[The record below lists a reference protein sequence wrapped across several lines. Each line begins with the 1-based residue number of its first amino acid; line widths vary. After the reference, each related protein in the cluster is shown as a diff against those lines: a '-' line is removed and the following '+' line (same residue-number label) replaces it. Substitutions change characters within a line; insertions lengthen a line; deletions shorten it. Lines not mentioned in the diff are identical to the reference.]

1 MLKDITLGQYFP
13 GSSPIHKLDPR
24 VKILW
29 TIYYCVILF
38 MGDNFYDFLLMGI
51 FTLLVLTV
59 TKIPLK
65 YFFKGLRPIL
75 FFMLFT
81 AVINAYMTPGE
92 RIYSAF
98 WAPTKEGLAIAS
110 LMAVRLIFLVVG
122 TTILT
127 LTTSPIM
134 LSNGIEKLLSPFK
147 RFGVPAHEISMMMS
161 IAIRFI
167 PTLLE
172 ETDKIIKAQTARGA
186 DFESGRLIER
196 AKALIP
202 VLVPLFVSAFRRAEE
217 LAVAM
222 ECRCYNGGEHRTS
235 LKQLKIKKRDIVAIV
250 TAGVLLVLVILLK
263 YMV

>member
-1 MLKDITLGQYFP
+1 
-13 GSSPIHKLDPR
+13 
-24 VKILW
+24 
-29 TIYYCVILF
+29 
-38 MGDNFYDFLLMGI
+38 
-51 FTLLVLTV
+51 
-59 TKIPLK
+59 
-65 YFFKGLRPIL
+65 
-75 FFMLFT
+75 
-81 AVINAYMTPGE
+81 
-92 RIYSAF
+92 
-98 WAPTKEGLAIAS
+98 
-110 LMAVRLIFLVVG
+110 
-122 TTILT
+122 
-127 LTTSPIM
+127 
-134 LSNGIEKLLSPFK
+134 PFK